1 MAAVHPGKFPNVRKV
16 FTVIAMKRVRLVAVI
31 SSMMFAAASWA
42 AGAAP
47 GASMASATACETQTS
62 KQCQDIQTP
71 QSVLSRLQAG
81 NKRFV
86 KDTTIQRSLRKQA
99 HETAPGQY
107 PLASVVSCFDSR
119 IPPEIVFDQGIGDIF
134 IARNAGNV
142 ISDDVLGSLEFGSKA
157 AGAKLIVVLGHT
169 QCGAIKGACDN
180 VELGNLTG
188 LLAKIKPA
196 ISKIPDDGKDRS
208 SKNHAFVDMVGEQN
222 VRLGVQA
229 IRDKS
234 PILKEMEDKG
244 QIMIVGAMYDLKTG
258 KVNFYDVPDS
268 AMTKPKKI

>member
-1 MAAVHPGKFPNVRKV
+1 
-16 FTVIAMKRVRLVAVI
+16 MKHVRLVQVVSAL
-31 SSMMFAAASWA
+31 MFAGASWA

-47 GASMASATACETQTS
+47 GAPVAACETQTR

-71 QSVLSRLQAG
+71 QSVLTRLQAG
-81 NKRFV
+81 NNRFV
-86 KDTTIQRSLRKQA
+86 KGTAVKRSLRKQA
-99 HETAPGQY
+99 LATAPGQY

-119 IPPEIVFDQGIGDIF
+119 IPPEIVFDQCIGDIF

-157 AGAKLIVVLGHT
+157 SGAKLIVVLGHT

-180 VELGNLTG
+180 VQLGNLTG

-208 SKNHAFVDMVGEQN
+208 SKNHDFVDMVGEQN
-222 VRLGVQA
+222 VRLGVQT

-244 QIMIVGAMYDLKTG
+244 EIMIVGAMYDLKTG
-258 KVNFYDVPDS
+258 KVNFYDLPAVPAGKS
-268 AMTKPKKI
+268 KKI

>member
-1 MAAVHPGKFPNVRKV
+1 V
-16 FTVIAMKRVRLVAVI
+16 LSVI
-31 SSMMFAAASWA
+31 SERKFWLVHVVSALVFAGASSA

-47 GASMASATACETQTS
+47 GATMAPVAACETQTR
-62 KQCQDIQTP
+62 KQCQESQTP
-71 QSVLSRLQAG
+71 QSVLTRLQAG
-81 NKRFV
+81 NHRFV
-86 KDTTIQRSLRKQA
+86 KGTAVKRSLRKQA
-99 HETAPGQY
+99 LATAPGQY

-157 AGAKLIVVLGHT
+157 SGAKLIVVLGHT

-180 VELGNLTG
+180 VQLGNLTG

-208 SKNHAFVDMVGEQN
+208 SKNHDFVDMVGEQN
-222 VRLGVQA
+222 VRLGVQT

-244 QIMIVGAMYDLKTG
+244 EIMIVGAMYDLKTG
-258 KVNFYDVPDS
+258 KVSFYDLPAAPAGKS
-268 AMTKPKKI
+268 KKI